1 MEPSSDISAPAQ
13 NPRPAPVRMMTR
25 TLASFSASCIEA
37 RISCSIVPVQALSL
51 SGRFRVMVA
60 TRSATLYRVS
70 WLAMRLGLYQCRGL
84 LNKVV
89 DAFVEMAEALVLG
102 LSAMEAHV
110 DLLQHHRQLKEREHF
125 VIINR
130 RQIAP
135 GLFSVAPDEL
145 IARVPTRLRGQRRFC
160 PARIA
165 GLPPITKDQAQI
177 DQRIANRGH
186 LPIQHRL
193 DSPWIAGV

>member
-1 MEPSSDISAPAQ
+1 MDGKYEYFFWKSGRAPARPPFPVFRRTCSLPRLPRPCCAIESSNDISAPAQ

-37 RISCSIVPVQALSL
+37 RTSCSIVPVQALSL

-70 WLAMRLGLYQCRGL
+70 WLAMCLGLYQRGSL

-89 DAFVEMAEALVLG
+89 DAFIEMAEALVLG
-102 LSAMEAHV
+102 LSTMEAHV

-125 VIINR
+125 VVIDR

-135 GLFSVAPDEL
+135 GFFSVAADEL
-145 IARVPTRLRGQRRFC
+145 IARVPTRLR
-160 PARIA
+160 
-165 GLPPITKDQAQI
+165 
-177 DQRIANRGH
+177 
-186 LPIQHRL
+186 
-193 DSPWIAGV
+193 